1 MKAVF
6 LDAATF
12 SRQAHLPAPD
22 GISDYQ
28 VFDHTA
34 NDASL
39 IIERCIDAD
48 IIITNKVI
56 LDRQII
62 EALPKLKLIQLTAT
76 GMNNVDQAACQDA
89 GIALYNVEGYS
100 VNSVPEHTLM
110 MMLSV
115 MRAAKHYHQV
125 ATDGTWQADGRFCL
139 LDEPLLDLAGQT
151 LGIIGAGSIGRRVG
165 KLAQA
170 FGMNVLYAERR
181 GNAPR
186 DASYT
191 AFETVLAD
199 SHIISLHCP
208 LTEDTERLINDQTIA
223 LMQKTPLIVNVAR
236 GAVVDGSSIVR
247 ALQSGQ
253 IFGYASDVFDHEPF
267 DAADPLLSI
276 MDHPR
281 VLYTPHNAW
290 GSLAAQHKLW
300 QILSAQVS
308 KFIADSQQR
317 SL

>member
-12 SRQAHLPAPD
+12 SRQATLPAPD

-34 NDASL
+34 NDADL
-39 IIERCIDAD
+39 IIKRCIDAD

-56 LDRQII
+56 LDRQVI

-89 GIALYNVEGYS
+89 GVKLYNVAGYS

-115 MRAAKHYHQV
+115 MRAAKHYHQA

-139 LDEPLLDLAGQT
+139 LDEPLLDLAGRT
-151 LGIIGAGSIGRRVG
+151 LGIIGAGAIGRRVG
-165 KLAQA
+165 ELAQV
-170 FGMNVLYAERR
+170 FGMTVLYAERR
-181 GNAPR
+181 GSTPR

-199 SHIISLHCP
+199 SDVISLHCP
-208 LTEDTERLINDQTIA
+208 LTNETERLINNQTIA
-223 LMQKTPLIVNVAR
+223 LMHKRPLIINVAR
-236 GAVVDGSSIVR
+236 GGIVDGGSIVR
-247 ALQSGQ
+247 ALQAGQ
-253 IFGYASDVFDHEPF
+253 IFGYASDVFDNEPF

-290 GSLAAQHKLW
+290 GSLAAQQKLW
-300 QILSAQVS
+300 QILSTQVS
-308 KFIADSQQR
+308 QFIAESN
-317 SL
+317 S

>member
-12 SRQAHLPAPD
+12 SRQANLPAPD
-22 GISDYQ
+22 GVSDYQ

-34 NDASL
+34 NDANL
-39 IIERCIDAD
+39 IIERCTDAD
-48 IIITNKVI
+48 IIITNKVV
-56 LDRQII
+56 LDRRII

-76 GMNNVDQAACQDA
+76 GMNNIDQAACQDT
-89 GIALYNVEGYS
+89 GVQLFNVAGYS
-100 VNSVPEHTLM
+100 VNTVPEHTLM

-139 LDEPLLDLAGQT
+139 LDEPLFDLAGQT
-151 LGIIGAGSIGRRVG
+151 LGIIGAGAIGRRVG
-165 KLAQA
+165 ELAKA
-170 FGMNVLYAERR
+170 FGMSVLYAERR
-181 GNAPR
+181 GQTPR
-186 DASYT
+186 DDSYT

-199 SHIISLHCP
+199 SQIISLHCP

-223 LMQKTPLIVNVAR
+223 LMHNKPLIINVAR
-236 GAVVDGSSIVR
+236 GGVVDGGSIVR
-247 ALQSGQ
+247 ALDSGQ
-253 IFGYASDVFDHEPF
+253 IFGYASDVFDDEPF
-267 DAADPLLSI
+267 AADDPLLSI
-276 MDHPR
+276 MNHPR

-290 GSLAAQHKLW
+290 GSLRAQHKLW

-308 KFIADSQQR
+308 QFIGEYQS
-317 SL
+317 